1 MRTNAR
7 YGVAERRHWL
17 LWMASVSLGLSSAC
31 SEDEGDDDGADAAD
45 AGDEDAQVDAVDD
58 FPENVPAVP
67 AGAREHAFPEVII
80 MPGQEVQNCYFLEPE
95 TEDVYAHALE
105 SYQGKMGHHL
115 VLFYTVAPEAPGTV
129 RDCTSRTCSR
139 SSRRSRR

>member
-17 LWMASVSLGLSSAC
+17 MLMASVGLGLSPAC
-31 SEDEGDDDGADAAD
+31 SEDEGDDGAEAADAAD
-45 AGDEDAQVDAVDD
+45 DAANEEAVDD
-58 FPENVPAVP
+58 FPESVPAVP

-115 VLFYTVAPEAPGTV
+115 VLF
-129 RDCTSRTCSR
+129 
-139 SSRRSRR
+139 